1 MTVARTITIR
11 FGGDASGAT
20 RAAAQTERAISGVQS
35 RVGQITRSV
44 GKVVALGAAFGG
56 AASYAI
62 AFGAA
67 AARAGGVVAALP
79 SFLFAAIA
87 GVLAFKA
94 VTAGLGEAWK
104 ATGKSISGGGGSAA
118 NTARQVEAAQR
129 QVRAATRALADAQRD
144 ALRAQEAVTRAR
156 KDEAE
161 RLDDLSRSLRDAA
174 LDEEEAVL
182 RREDA
187 QRDLAEAQQ
196 TVARAEEALA
206 KARESGDTDAIRRA
220 EEDLAEARRTAPDLI
235 RRADLALRRAILGVD
250 MARDAHEDL
259 AEEQANS
266 ARKGVE
272 GSDAVRDALERQQEA
287 QRRVTEAAERLAE
300 AQDAVAQAG
309 QRAAGGG
316 IDPAR
321 EALDALAPS
330 ARRVIL
336 TLRSLVPAWQSAA
349 RAAQDR
355 AWRGVDR
362 DLRQLSG
369 NYLPLATRWLNRM
382 AGGWNTTVRSVAAYA
397 NSRRGIADVSAVLD
411 GTAGLTER
419 LARSIR
425 PFLSGFM
432 QFAALGSSFLP
443 GFGGWVQSIA
453 ERFERW
459 SIAARESGRMQ
470 AWISDGTAA
479 LRTLWQI
486 TTNVVGSV
494 RAIFRAGDDGGST
507 FESFERGTRAMR
519 EWLDSAEGQETVGAM
534 LERLRDILG
543 SVAQV
548 IPAVVS
554 EGSSFRDTFDV
565 AGVVVGFLADNLDT
579 VTAALPY
586 LAAGLIAAKA
596 AQLGANVAAVAS
608 IPIQIAQTVVNSRL
622 NQAIRAQNATLRAQ
636 AAATA
641 TADAA
646 QKRSVIS
653 TVASRVAMVASTV
666 AAKAMA
672 AAQWLLN
679 AAMSANPIG
688 LVIIAI
694 IALVAAVVIAYKKSE
709 TFRKIVDAA
718 LRAVG
723 AAGKWLW
730 ENALKPVFEHMKRG
744 WTLVANVVT
753 WWWKNIVTPAF
764 RAVVAVALWLRDR
777 VVDSFNNW
785 RALFNRVA
793 GWVGDLR
800 RSVVDRFNSL
810 LDWVR
815 ELPGRLR
822 SRLAAIRDILPA
834 PFKAAFNAIARAWN
848 NSVGRLSWTAPS
860 WIPGV
865 GGKSI
870 SVPKIPMLARGGIV
884 RATRGG
890 TLAIIGEGRE
900 DEAVAPL
907 SRLASMISAAVR
919 TGGGAP
925 QAGPATIHAEVRVF
939 VGSREITDIVDVQ
952 IDQRTREQNRQ
963 VRRRVTA
970 GAGRAR

>member
-1 MTVARTITIR
+1 MARTITIR

-20 RAAAQTERAISGVQS
+20 RAAAQTTRAISGVQS

-62 AFGAA
+62 AFGSAVG
-67 AARAGGVVAALP
+67 RVTGIVAALP
-79 SFLFAAIA
+79 AFLVAAI
-87 GVLAFKA
+87 GQLLAFRA
-94 VTAGLGEAWK
+94 ITAGLGEAWK
-104 ATGKSISGGGGSAA
+104 ATGKSIGGGGGAA
-118 NTARQVEAAQR
+118 VNTGRQVAAAHR

-144 ALRAQEAVTRAR
+144 AQRAQEAVTRAR
-156 KDEAE
+156 RDETE
-161 RLDDLSRSLRDAA
+161 RLDDLSRAVRDAA
-174 LDEEEAVL
+174 LDEEEAAL

-187 QRDLAEAQQ
+187 ARELADAQQ
-196 TVARAEEALA
+196 MVARAEEQLQR
-206 KARESGDTDAIRRA
+206 ARETGDARIIIRA
-220 EEDLAEARRTAPDLI
+220 EQELAEARERAPDLI

-250 MARDAHEDL
+250 QAADAHDDL
-259 AEEQANS
+259 RQEQAEAS
-266 ARKGVE
+266 RKGVE
-272 GSDAVRDALERQQEA
+272 GSDAVQAALERQAEA
-287 QRRVTEAAERLAE
+287 QRRVAEAAEQLAD
-300 AQDAVAQAG
+300 AQDAVAQAS

-316 IDPAR
+316 GIGGATD
-321 EALDALAPS
+321 ALDDLAPS

-336 TLRSLVPAWQSAA
+336 TLRQLVPAWQAAA

-362 DLRQLSG
+362 DLRKLSG
-369 NYLPLATRWLNRM
+369 NYLPLATRWLLRM
-382 AGGWNTTVRSVAAYA
+382 GDAWNHTVRSVAAYA

-432 QFAALGSSFLP
+432 QFAAVGSGFLP
-443 GFGGWVQSIA
+443 GFGGWVERIA
-453 ERFERW
+453 NRFEAW
-459 SIAARESGRMQ
+459 AIAARESGRMQ
-470 AWISDGTAA
+470 AWISDGAAA

-486 TTNVVGSV
+486 TTNVLGSV

-507 FESFERGTRAMR
+507 VEGIERGTRAMR
-519 EWLDSAEGQETVGAM
+519 EWLDSTQGQETVGAV

-543 SVAQV
+543 SVGQV
-548 IPAVVS
+548 LPVVAA
-554 EGSSFRDTFDV
+554 EGSSFRDTLSV
-565 AGVVVGFLADNLDT
+565 TGVVVGFLADNLDT
-579 VTAALPY
+579 VATLLPY
-586 LAAGLIAAKA
+586 LAAGLIAAKVAQIAGNA
-596 AQLGANVAAVAS
+596 AAAAS
-608 IPIQIAQTVVNSRL
+608 IPIQLAQVVINARL
-622 NQAIRAQNATLRAQ
+622 SKAIRAQTATLRAQ
-636 AAATA
+636 AGAQAVT
-641 TADAA
+641 DAV

-653 TVASRVAMVASTV
+653 TVASRVAMVASAV

-679 AAMSANPIG
+679 AALSANPIG

-694 IALVAAVVIAYKKSE
+694 VALVAAIVIAYKRSE

-723 AAGKWLW
+723 RAGLWLW
-730 ENALKPVFEHMKRG
+730 NNALKPVLDHMVRG
-744 WTLVANVVT
+744 WRLVASVVT
-753 WWWKNIVTPAF
+753 WWWKSIVTPAF
-764 RAVVAVALWLRDR
+764 RAVVSVALWLRDR
-777 VVDSFNNW
+777 VVASFNNW
-785 RALFNRVA
+785 RALFQRVA

-800 RSVVDRFNSL
+800 RSAIDRFTSL

-815 ELPGRLR
+815 ELPGKLR

-834 PFKAAFNAIARAWN
+834 PFKAAFNAIASLWN
-848 NSVGRLSWTAPS
+848 RSVGKLSWTAPS

-884 RATRGG
+884 RATAGG
-890 TLAIIGEGRE
+890 TLAVIGEGGQ

-907 SRLASMISAAVR
+907 SRLASMIEAAVR
-919 TGGGAP
+919 TGGGGT
-925 QAGPATIHAEVRVF
+925 AGGDVNVHAEVRVF
-939 VGSREITDIVDVQ
+939 LGTREITDIVDVQ
-952 IDQRTREQNRQ
+952 VEQRTREQNRQ
-963 VRRRVTA
+963 LRRRVTA